1 MTFKDLMF
9 NKIDENAP
17 ISQGPNTPVSKDVI
31 NYADS
36 DTVSKADLI
45 ALINDLEPDEINF
58 IASYVADG
66 LADLEKIYAENLD
79 ESEEDDDDEDD
90 DDEDNDDEDNDDE
103 DNDDEDNDDEDND
116 DDDDELDE
124 ARRGSGKTALDKR
137 REYKAVDDK
146 AKQTQNLWKM
156 NNDSHKE
163 IVKKFQKEVESKFG
177 VKIRPNKDFSKLSL
191 EVVYGTFYDETKS
204 KESEKKCK
212 DLLEKISKFVEQKF
226 PYLEADYMGPYIISG
241 EDDKGYRGSI
251 NIDVKKSEIKDFGDD
266 FGGSDKNPSHVISY
280 KLSRGDKDI
289 MK

>member
-17 ISQGPNTPVSKDVI
+17 ISQGPNAPVSKDVI

-79 ESEEDDDDEDD
+79 ESEEDDDDDDEDDGD
-90 DDEDNDDEDNDDE
+90 DDEEDS
-103 DNDDEDNDDEDND
+103 D
-116 DDDDELDE
+116 DDSDDELDE

-137 REYKAVDDK
+137 REYKAADDK
-146 AKQTQNLWKM
+146 VKQTQNLWKM

-226 PYLEADYMGPYIISG
+226 QYLEADYMGPYIISG

-266 FGGSDKNPSHVISY
+266 FGGFDKNPSHVISY

>member
-1 MTFKDLMF
+1 MIFKDLMF

-45 ALINDLEPDEINF
+45 TLINDLEPDEINF

-79 ESEEDDDDEDD
+79 ESEEDD
-90 DDEDNDDEDNDDE
+90 DDE

>member
-1 MTFKDLMF
+1 MIFKDLMF

-45 ALINDLEPDEINF
+45 TLINDLEPDEINF

-79 ESEEDDDDEDD
+79 ESEEDD
-90 DDEDNDDEDNDDE
+90 
-103 DNDDEDNDDEDND
+103 DDEDNDDEDND

>member
-1 MTFKDLMF
+1 MTFRDLML
-9 NKIDENAP
+9 NKIDESAP
-17 ISQGPNTPVSKDVI
+17 ISQGPNASVSKDVI

-36 DTVSKADLI
+36 DSVSKADLI

-79 ESEEDDDDEDD
+79 ESEEEDD
-90 DDEDNDDEDNDDE
+90 DDEDEDEEDDSE
-103 DNDDEDNDDEDND
+103 
-116 DDDDELDE
+116 DDELDE

-137 REYKAVDDK
+137 REYKAADDK
-146 AKQTQNLWKM
+146 AKKAQNLWKM

-163 IVKKFQKEVESKFG
+163 IVKKFQKEVETKFG

-191 EVVYGTFYDETKS
+191 EVVYGSFYDETKS
-204 KESEKKCK
+204 NESEKKCK
-212 DLLEKISKFVEQKF
+212 ELLEKISKFVEQKF
-226 PYLEADYMGPYIISG
+226 PYLEAGFMGPYKMT
-241 EDDKGYRGSI
+241 DDEKGYEGYVYME
-251 NIDVKKSEIKDFGDD
+251 VKKSEIKDLGDD

-280 KLSRGDKDI
+280 KISRGDTDI